1 MTATM
6 TDLHTLPVEARRR
19 VVEQLVCGLPGGRPG
34 ELSFEQPWEIR
45 AFALAVAAHKAG
57 EYGWPAFQGALI
69 DSIKEWETQN
79 PGLTDPSWSYYEH
92 WVTALETVLGEAGVI
107 ESSTVEE
114 RTQEVLA
121 TPANRNHH
129 EAHLEPI
136 AIDPARN

>member
-6 TDLHTLPVEARRR
+6 TDLHTLPIDARRQ

-107 ESSTVEE
+107 ESSTVEV

-136 AIDPARN
+136 AIDPARS

>member
-1 MTATM
+1 MTTTM
-6 TDLHTLPVEARRR
+6 TDLHTLPVGARRQ

-107 ESSTVEE
+107 ESSTVEV